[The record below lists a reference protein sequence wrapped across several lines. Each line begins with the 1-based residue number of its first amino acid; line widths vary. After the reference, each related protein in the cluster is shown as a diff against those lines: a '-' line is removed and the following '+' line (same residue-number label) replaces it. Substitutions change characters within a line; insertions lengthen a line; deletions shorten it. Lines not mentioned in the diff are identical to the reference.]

1 MIIRVEKCRT
11 FGIKKALTKSVQYLP
26 KLIINNSII
35 PAIESGESFCYLGR
49 YFNYEMTNN
58 EHKSELVSLLTGLM
72 KEIDLK
78 PLHPRNKIL
87 LYSRYVLSKFSW
99 HFTIT
104 SIQKTWISENLDTVF
119 KQNIRKWLEVPISGS
134 LSNIYLTINGQHK
147 WSEYVLMG
155 SH

>member
-87 LYSRYVLSKFSW
+87 LYSRYVRSFKILMAFHYNINSKNVDF
-99 HFTIT
+99 
-104 SIQKTWISENLDTVF
+104 
-119 KQNIRKWLEVPISGS
+119 
-134 LSNIYLTINGQHK
+134 
-147 WSEYVLMG
+147 
-155 SH
+155 